1 MACLLIYH
9 ARANVWHESTMR
21 AHKIAACDFCENSIS
36 IVLEIY
42 YYRWKHRRTE
52 ITKNHLKQK
61 LPRAAAGAAA
71 AAIQHCYTELHVYLM
86 KATSMHVQHI

>member
-1 MACLLIYH
+1 M
-9 ARANVWHESTMR
+9 WPESTMR
-21 AHKIAACDFCENSIS
+21 AHKIASSDFCENSIS

-42 YYRWKHRRTE
+42 YYRWQHRRTKT
-52 ITKNHLKQK
+52 TKNHLKQK

-71 AAIQHCYTELHVYLM
+71 AAIQYCYTELHGYLM